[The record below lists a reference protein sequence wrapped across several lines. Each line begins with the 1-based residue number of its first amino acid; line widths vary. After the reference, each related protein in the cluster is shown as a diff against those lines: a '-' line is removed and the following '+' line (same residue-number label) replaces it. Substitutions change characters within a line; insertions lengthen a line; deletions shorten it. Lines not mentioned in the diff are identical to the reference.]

1 MHSRAHRLLTEDQIA
16 RLVRRAQREMV
27 GLPVVTAGT
36 MTLVPNLDGSLR
48 RGYQD
53 LQDLTVLT
61 EKMWQLRNMVCNWL
75 GPRYG
80 EHRRDFHI
88 SFDFVV

>member
-1 MHSRAHRLLTEDQIA
+1 MHSRAHRLLTEDRIA
-16 RLVRRAQREMV
+16 RLVRRAQLEMV

-53 LQDLTVLT
+53 LRPLTLLS

-75 GPRYG
+75 GPAYG
-80 EHRRDFHI
+80 ERRRDFHI
-88 SFDFVV
+88 SFDFVA